1 MLLIFLVFYGVLFG
15 MLQLRVIAIW
25 FCLECCH
32 YVYMQYAL
40 LHFQQRVSIFQ
51 HEFCSCLS
59 SHDLQTIVF
68 EKNAIRKKSE
78 SLKKMSKKVKCKPTF
93 LPCRSTPLIHSQCNK
108 PLLPVSPFQPT
119 KIIKILVRWGDTF
132 EPNTTF
138 YTFVTALTKCVLPD
152 PNPNPQQFTALLPEL
167 FVIPLSLSCS
177 MFCNRSKL

>member
-78 SLKKMSKKVKCKPTF
+78 SLKKISKKVKCKPTPKF
-93 LPCRSTPLIHSQCNK
+93 FTLSIHS
-108 PLLPVSPFQPT
+108 PDPLPVQQ
-119 KIIKILVRWGDTF
+119 
-132 EPNTTF
+132 TTSSCLSISTHKNHQNF
-138 YTFVTALTKCVLPD
+138 GTLGRYFRA
-152 PNPNPQQFTALLPEL
+152 QHYLLH
-167 FVIPLSLSCS
+167 
-177 MFCNRSKL
+177 FCYRPYKVCFA